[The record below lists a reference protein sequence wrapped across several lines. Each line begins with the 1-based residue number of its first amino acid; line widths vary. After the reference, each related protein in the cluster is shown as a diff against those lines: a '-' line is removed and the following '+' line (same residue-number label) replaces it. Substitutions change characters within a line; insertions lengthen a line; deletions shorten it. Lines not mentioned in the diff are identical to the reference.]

1 MEGSVLVI
9 GGGIAGIQS
18 SLDLTELG
26 FKVYLIEKEPSIGGR
41 MAQFDK
47 LFPANDCS
55 LCVLAPKMVAVH
67 RNPDI
72 ELLTLSELQEVT
84 GEVGNFTVK
93 ILKKP
98 RYVDEALC
106 RGCGDCA
113 AKCPKIQVPN
123 LFDMNLGKRKSAYI
137 PFPQAT
143 PPVYLIDPDLCLYL
157 QRNVCGVC
165 KKVCK
170 AGNSGAIDFEQESHE
185 IELNVGA
192 IVVST
197 GFEMLGE
204 ELSSK
209 WGYQFKNVVNAL
221 EYERIV
227 SPSGPFGGHILR
239 PSDEEEPKKIA
250 FISCI
255 MSEEAA
261 PYCSRVCCMYTTKN
275 AVNTK
280 ISAENSEITVFRHNI
295 RVFGKN
301 FYEYTKNAHDDY
313 EIEFVHSLIS
323 EIEEDEE
330 TNDLIIHYDDLKAGQ
345 SKNFRANLVV
355 LSAPLIPSNGSKNLG
370 KILGIELN
378 NYNFFKERSY
388 SNNSLSSRDGIFLS
402 GLCKGPMN
410 ISETVVNA
418 SGVAGQIAALLP
430 SAKYSQIKEREIDIL
445 PKENIIDITPSA
457 LIIGGGVSGMTT
469 ALNISK
475 QGFETY
481 IVEKQKILGGMLND
495 VNIISPTQQKASEFL
510 NDIIKEIE
518 DCKKIHV
525 LLNSQVREINGSIGN
540 YLVKTGNNDGKLQSL
555 NIGVI
560 IVATGSQEFKPKR
573 LFQYNEENQ
582 NVITLLELEQ
592 KLKNEDRS
600 WLDKINHITTILC
613 VNSRQMDGF
622 PYCSNVCCT
631 NALKN
636 INLLKQL
643 KPELEMLVFY
653 RDLHTVKTEFE
664 DIFNEQNTI
673 ANCLR
678 YNLNNIPE
686 ITQVTKTPEKYHI
699 KVRDDLNNLIDHET
713 DLIVLATPLVPSP
726 NLVEL
731 AEMLDV
737 PLDEN
742 GFFPEAHE
750 KLRPLDFVTNGVF
763 ICGSAEFPKNIQDSI
778 AQAKGAAG
786 RASRFLSR
794 KQISTTKLEYLSSLL
809 SIECFFKDLIVNPDK
824 CNGCGRCEE
833 VCAFNAIDLVDAER
847 NYEDVS
853 LPIKKAVINS
863 ALCKGCGKC
872 SSVCRLKAIDAKHY
886 DFKQISK
893 IIDPYFL
900 ERVNTEE
907 LRKSPEKTESATI
920 ID

>member
-1 MEGSVLVI
+1 MNGSVMVI
-9 GGGIAGIQS
+9 GGGIAGIQTT
-18 SLDLTELG
+18 LDLTELG

-47 LFPANDCS
+47 LFPSNDCS
-55 LCVLAPKMVAVH
+55 LCVLAPKMVAVY

-72 ELLTLSELQEVT
+72 ELLTLSEVQKVT
-84 GEVGNFTVK
+84 GNLGDFTVSIRK
-93 ILKKP
+93 MP
-98 RYVDEALC
+98 RYVDETIC
-106 RGCGDCA
+106 KGCGDCS
-113 AKCPKIQVPN
+113 AKCPKIEVPN

-143 PPVYLIDPDLCLYL
+143 PPVYLIDPELCLFL
-157 QRNVCGVC
+157 KRQVCGVC
-165 KKVCK
+165 KKVCQ
-170 AGNSGAIDFEQESHE
+170 AGAIDFEQEPSE

-197 GFEMLGE
+197 GFEMLGD

-221 EYERIV
+221 EYERII
-227 SPSGPFGGHILR
+227 SSSGPFGGHILR
-239 PSDEEEPKKIA
+239 PSDEQEPRKIA

-280 ISAENSEITVFRHNI
+280 ISSENSEITVFRHNI
-295 RVFGKN
+295 RVFGRN
-301 FYEYTKNAHDDY
+301 FYEYTKNAQEDY
-313 EIEFVHSLIS
+313 EIEFIHSLIS
-323 EIEEDEE
+323 KIEEDQE
-330 TNDLIIHYDDLKAGQ
+330 TNDLIIHYDDLKTAE
-345 SKNFRANLVV
+345 SKTFRANLVV
-355 LSAPLIPSNGSKNLG
+355 LSAPLVPSKGTKNLAS
-370 KILGIELN
+370 ILEIELN
-378 NYNFFKERSY
+378 KHNFFKERSY
-388 SNNSLSSRDGIFLS
+388 FNNSLSSRDGIFLS

-418 SGVAGQIAALLP
+418 SGVAGQIATLLL
-430 SAKYSQIKEREIDIL
+430 SAKYTQIKERDIDLL
-445 PKENIIDITPSA
+445 PKESIIDINPTA
-457 LIIGGGVSGMTT
+457 LIIGGGVSGMTV

-481 IVEKQKILGGMLND
+481 IVEKKNSLGGILN
-495 VNIISPTQQKASEFL
+495 NIYQISPTQQKASEFL
-510 NDIIKEIE
+510 NNIVKEVY
-518 DCKKIHV
+518 DCKTIHV
-525 LLNSQVREINGSIGN
+525 FLNSQIREINGSVGN
-540 YLVKTGNNDGKLQSL
+540 YLVKTGDNNGNFHSL

-592 KLKNEDRS
+592 KLKKEDRS

-613 VNSRQMDGF
+613 VHARQMDGF
-622 PYCSNVCCT
+622 SYCSNVCCN

-636 INLLKQL
+636 INLLKEI
-643 KPELEMLVFY
+643 KPELKILVFF

-664 DIFNEQNTI
+664 DIFNERNTI

-686 ITQVTKTPEKYHI
+686 ITKINNVPEKYSI
-699 KVRDDLNNLIDHET
+699 KVRDELNNKIDQET
-713 DLIVLATPLVPSP
+713 DLIVLATPLIPSP
-726 NLVEL
+726 NLEEL

-737 PLDEN
+737 PLDKN

-763 ICGSAEFPKNIQDSI
+763 ICGCAEFPKNIQDSI
-778 AQAKGAAG
+778 TQAKGAAG

-794 KQISTTKLEYLSSLL
+794 KKISTTKLEYLSSLL
-809 SIECFFKDLIVNPDK
+809 SIECFFKELIVNPEK
-824 CNGCGRCEE
+824 CNGCERCLEA
-833 VCAFNAIDLVDAER
+833 CAFNAIDIVDTQRE
-847 NYEDVS
+847 YEDIN

-872 SSVCRLKAIDAKHY
+872 SSVCRLKAIEARHY

-900 ERVNTEE
+900 ERIKGVEPREKREE
-907 LRKSPEKTESATI
+907 IETSVTI
-920 ID
+920 N

>member
-1 MEGSVLVI
+1 MIGSVLVI

-55 LCVLAPKMVAVH
+55 LCVLAPKMVAVY

-72 ELLTLSELQEVT
+72 ELLTLSEVQGVT

-98 RYVDEALC
+98 RYVDESIC
-106 RGCGDCA
+106 KGCGDCS
-113 AKCPKIQVPN
+113 AKCPKIEVPN
-123 LFDMNLGKRKSAYI
+123 VFDMNLGKRKSAYI

-143 PPVYLIDPDLCLYL
+143 PPVYLLDPELCLFL
-157 QRNVCGVC
+157 KRGVCGVC
-165 KKVCK
+165 KKVCQ
-170 AGNSGAIDFEQESHE
+170 AGAITFEQEPRE

-197 GFEMLGE
+197 GFDMLGE

-221 EYERIV
+221 EYERII

-239 PSDEEEPKKIA
+239 PSDEQEPKKIA

-275 AVNTK
+275 AINTK
-280 ISAENSEITVFRHNI
+280 ISSENSEITVFRHNI

-301 FYEYTKNAHDDY
+301 FYEYTKNAKEDY
-313 EIEFVHSLIS
+313 DIEFVHSKINK
-323 EIEEDEE
+323 IEEDQE
-330 TNDLIIHYDDLKAGQ
+330 TNDLIIQYNDLKAGE
-345 SKNFRANLVV
+345 SKNFRANLIV
-355 LSAPLIPSNGSKNLG
+355 LSAPLVPSNGSKNLA
-370 KILGIELN
+370 KLLGIELD

-388 SNNSLSSRDGIFLS
+388 FNNSLSSKDGIFLS

-410 ISETVVNA
+410 ISEAVINA
-418 SGVAGQIAALLP
+418 SGVAGQIATLLSP
-430 SAKYSQIKEREIDIL
+430 SKYTQINESEIDLL
-445 PKENIIDITPSA
+445 PKENIINITPST
-457 LIIGGGVSGMTT
+457 LIIGGGISGMTA
-469 ALNISK
+469 ALNISN
-475 QGFETY
+475 QGFKTY
-481 IVEKQKILGGMLND
+481 IVEKENKLGGILN
-495 VNIISPTQQKASEFL
+495 NIYQLSPTQQKASEIL
-510 NDIIKEIE
+510 NSIIKEVN
-518 DCKKIHV
+518 DCKNIQI

-540 YLVKTGNNDGKLQSL
+540 YLIKTEDNSGNLQSL

-560 IVATGSQEFKPKR
+560 IVSTGSQEFKPKR

-592 KLKNEDRS
+592 KLKSEDRS
-600 WLDKINHITTILC
+600 WLDKIYHITTILC

-622 PYCSNVCCT
+622 PYCSKVCCN

-636 INLLKQL
+636 INILKEL
-643 KPELEMLVFY
+643 KPELEMLIFY

-664 DIFNEQNTI
+664 DIFNEKNTI
-673 ANCLR
+673 AKCLR
-678 YNLNNIPE
+678 YNLKNVPA
-686 ITQVTKTPEKYHI
+686 ITKVNKAPEKYSI
-699 KVRDDLNNLIDHET
+699 EVRDDLNNLIENKT
-713 DLIVLATPLVPSP
+713 DLIVLATPLIPSP
-726 NLVEL
+726 GLSDL
-731 AEMLDV
+731 AEILSV

-778 AQAKGAAG
+778 SQAKGAAG

-794 KQISTTKLEYLSSLL
+794 RKISTSKLEYLSSLL
-809 SIECFFKDLIVNPDK
+809 SIECFFKDLIVNTEK

-833 VCAFNAIDLVDAER
+833 VCGFNAIDLVDTQKSF
-847 NYEDVS
+847 EDVS

-900 ERVNTEE
+900 EKAQVGE
-907 LRKSPEKTESATI
+907 LGENEKIEDMTVITN
-920 ID
+920 

>member
-1 MEGSVLVI
+1 MMNGSVLVI
-9 GGGIAGIQS
+9 GGGIAGIQA

-55 LCVLAPKMVAVH
+55 LCVLAPKMVAVY

-72 ELLTLSELQEVT
+72 ELLTLSEVQGVT
-84 GEVGNFTVK
+84 GEVGDFKVK

-98 RYVDEALC
+98 RYVDEAIC
-106 RGCGDCA
+106 RGCGDCS
-113 AKCPKIQVPN
+113 AKCPKIEVPN
-123 LFDMNLGKRKSAYI
+123 VFDMNLGKRKSAYL

-143 PPVYLIDPDLCLYL
+143 PPVYLLDPDLCLYL
-157 QRNVCGVC
+157 QRQVCGVC
-165 KKVCK
+165 KKVCQ
-170 AGNSGAIDFEQESHE
+170 AGAIDFEQEPDE

-197 GFEMLGE
+197 GFKMLGE

-221 EYERIV
+221 EYERII
-227 SPSGPFGGHILR
+227 SSSGPFGGNILR
-239 PSDEEEPKKIA
+239 PSDEQEPKKIA

-255 MSEEAA
+255 MSEEDA

-280 ISAENSEITVFRHNI
+280 ISSENSEITVFRHNI

-301 FYEYTKNAHDDY
+301 FYEYTKNANEDY
-313 EIEFVHSLIS
+313 EIEFIHSVIS
-323 EIEEDEE
+323 KIEEDQD
-330 TNDLIIHYDDLKAGQ
+330 TNDLIIHYDDLKADE
-345 SKNFRANLVV
+345 SKKFHANLVV
-355 LSAPLIPSNGSKNLG
+355 LSAPLVPSSGTENLA
-370 KILGIELN
+370 KILDIELD

-388 SNNSLSSRDGIFLS
+388 FNNSLSSRDGIFLS

-410 ISETVVNA
+410 ISETVINS
-418 SGVAGQIAALLP
+418 SGVAGQIAALLS
-430 SAKYSQIKEREIDIL
+430 SAKYSEIKEREIDVL
-445 PKENIIDITPSA
+445 PKENIINITPTT
-457 LIIGGGVSGMTT
+457 LIIGGGVSGMTA

-481 IVEKQKILGGMLND
+481 IVEKENKLGGMLN
-495 VNIISPTQQKASEFL
+495 NIYQLNPTQQKASEFL
-510 NDIIKEIE
+510 NNIIKEVY
-518 DCKKIHV
+518 DCKTIHV
-525 LLNSQVREINGSIGN
+525 LLHSQIREINGNIGN
-540 YLVKTGNNDGKLQSL
+540 YLVKTGDNDGNLHSL

-600 WLDKINHITTILC
+600 WLDNVNHITTILC
-613 VNSRQMDGF
+613 INSRTIDGF
-622 PYCSNVCCT
+622 PYCSNVCCN

-636 INLLKQL
+636 INILKEL
-643 KPELEMLVFY
+643 KPELEMLVYY

-686 ITQVTKTPEKYHI
+686 IIKVNKTPEKYRI
-699 KVRDDLNNLIDHET
+699 KVHDDLDNVIDQET
-713 DLIVLATPLVPSP
+713 DLIVLATPLIPSP
-726 NLVEL
+726 NLKEL
-731 AEMLDV
+731 AEMLNV

-778 AQAKGAAG
+778 VQAQGAAG

-809 SIECFFKDLIVNPDK
+809 SIECFFKDLIVNTEK
-824 CNGCGRCEE
+824 CNGCERCVE
-833 VCAFNAIDLVDAER
+833 VCEFNAIDIVDVER
-847 NYEDVS
+847 EYEDVS

-900 ERVNTEE
+900 ERVKVGE
-907 LRKSPEKTESATI
+907 LGEKADLDDTATI
-920 ID
+920 IN

>member
-1 MEGSVLVI
+1 MNGSVLII
-9 GGGIAGIQS
+9 GGGIAGIQT

-55 LCVLAPKMVAVH
+55 LCVLAPKMVAVY

-72 ELLTLSELQEVT
+72 ELLTLSEVQGIT
-84 GEVGNFTVK
+84 GEVGDFTVK
-93 ILKKP
+93 VLKKP
-98 RYVDEALC
+98 RYVDEAIC
-106 RGCGDCA
+106 KGCGDCS
-113 AKCPKIQVPN
+113 AKCPKIEVPN
-123 LFDMNLGKRKSAYI
+123 VFDMNLGKRKSAYI

-143 PPVYLIDPDLCLYL
+143 PPVYLLDPELCLYL
-157 QRNVCGVC
+157 KRQVCGVC
-165 KKVCK
+165 KKVCQ
-170 AGNSGAIDFEQESHE
+170 AGAIDFEQEPSE

-197 GFEMLGE
+197 GFDMLGE

-221 EYERIV
+221 EYERII
-227 SPSGPFGGHILR
+227 SSSGPFGGHILR
-239 PSDEEEPKKIA
+239 PSDEQEPRKIA

-280 ISAENSEITVFRHNI
+280 ISSENSEIIVFRHNI
-295 RVFGKN
+295 RIFGKN
-301 FYEYTKNAHDDY
+301 FYEYTKNAHEDY

-323 EIEEDEE
+323 KIEEDME
-330 TNDLIIHYDDLKAGQ
+330 TNDLIIHYDDLKAGE
-345 SKNFRANLVV
+345 SKSFRANLVV
-355 LSAPLIPSNGSKNLG
+355 LSAPLVPSSDTKGLA
-370 KILGIELN
+370 KILGIELD

-388 SNNSLSSRDGIFLS
+388 FNNSLSSRDGIFLS

-410 ISETVVNA
+410 ISETVVNS

-445 PKENIIDITPSA
+445 PKENIIHITPSA

-481 IVEKQKILGGMLND
+481 IIEKENKLGGLLN
-495 VNIISPTQQKASEFL
+495 NINLLTPTQQKASEFL
-510 NDIIKEIE
+510 SKIIREVE
-518 DCKKIHV
+518 NCKAIHV

-540 YLVKTGNNDGKLQSL
+540 YLVKTGDNNGNLHSL
-555 NIGVI
+555 NIGVL
-560 IVATGSQEFKPKR
+560 IVATGGQEFKPKR
-573 LFQYNEENQ
+573 LFQYNEENK

-592 KLKNEDRS
+592 KLKNGDRS
-600 WLDKINHITTILC
+600 WLDKIYHITTILC
-613 VNSRQMDGF
+613 VNARQMDGF
-622 PYCSNVCCT
+622 PYCSKVCCN

-636 INLLKQL
+636 INLLKEI

-686 ITQVTKTPEKYHI
+686 ITKVNKDPEKYHI
-699 KVRDDLNNLIDHET
+699 KVRDDLNNTIDQKT
-713 DLIVLATPLVPSP
+713 DLIVLATPLIPSP
-726 NLVEL
+726 NLNEL
-731 AEMLDV
+731 AVMLGV

-794 KQISTTKLEYLSSLL
+794 KRISTTKLEYLSSLL
-809 SIECFFKDLIVNPDK
+809 SIECFFKDLIVNPEK
-824 CNGCGRCEE
+824 CNGCGRCVEA
-833 VCAFNAIDLVDAER
+833 CSFNAISLIEVEKKF
-847 NYEDVS
+847 EDVN
-853 LPIKKAVINS
+853 LLEKKAVINS

-872 SSVCRLKAIDAKHY
+872 ASVCRLRAVDAKHY
-886 DFKQISK
+886 DFKQISA

-900 ERVNTEE
+900 ERVKVGE
-907 LRKSPEKTESATI
+907 LGEKADVEDIATI
-920 ID
+920 IN

>member
-1 MEGSVLVI
+1 MIGSVLVI

-55 LCVLAPKMVAVH
+55 LCVLAPKMVAVY

-72 ELLTLSELQEVT
+72 ELLTLSEVQGVT

-98 RYVDEALC
+98 RYVDESIC
-106 RGCGDCA
+106 KGCGDCS
-113 AKCPKIQVPN
+113 AKCPKIEVPN
-123 LFDMNLGKRKSAYI
+123 VFDMNLGKRKSAYI

-143 PPVYLIDPDLCLYL
+143 PPVYLLDPELCLFL
-157 QRNVCGVC
+157 KRGVCGVC
-165 KKVCK
+165 KKVCQ
-170 AGNSGAIDFEQESHE
+170 AGAINFEQQSSE

-197 GFEMLGE
+197 GFDMLGE

-221 EYERIV
+221 EYERII

-239 PSDEEEPKKIA
+239 PSDEQEPKKIA

-275 AVNTK
+275 AINTK
-280 ISAENSEITVFRHNI
+280 ISSENSEITVFRHNI

-301 FYEYTKNAHDDY
+301 FYEYTKNAKEDY
-313 EIEFVHSLIS
+313 DIEFVHSKINK
-323 EIEEDEE
+323 IEEDQE
-330 TNDLIIHYDDLKAGQ
+330 TNDLIIQYNDLKAGE
-345 SKNFRANLVV
+345 SKNFRANLIV
-355 LSAPLIPSNGSKNLG
+355 LSAPLVPSNGSKNLA
-370 KILGIELN
+370 KLLGIELD
-378 NYNFFKERSY
+378 NYNFFKERTY
-388 SNNSLSSRDGIFLS
+388 FNNSLSSKDGIFLS

-410 ISETVVNA
+410 ISETVINA
-418 SGVAGQIAALLP
+418 SGVAGQIATLLSP
-430 SAKYSQIKEREIDIL
+430 SKYTQIKESEIDLL
-445 PKENIIDITPSA
+445 PKENIINITPST
-457 LIIGGGVSGMTT
+457 LIIGGGISGMTA
-469 ALNISK
+469 ALNISN
-475 QGFETY
+475 QGFKTY
-481 IVEKQKILGGMLND
+481 IVEKENKLGGILN
-495 VNIISPTQQKASEFL
+495 NIYQLSPTQQKASEIL
-510 NDIIKEIE
+510 NSIIKEVN
-518 DCKKIHV
+518 DCKNIQI

-540 YLVKTGNNDGKLQSL
+540 YLIKTEDNSGNLQSL

-560 IVATGSQEFKPKR
+560 IVSTGSQEFKPKR

-600 WLDKINHITTILC
+600 WLDKIYHITTILC

-622 PYCSNVCCT
+622 PYCSKVCCN

-636 INLLKQL
+636 INILKEL

-664 DIFNEQNTI
+664 DIFNEQDKL
-673 ANCLR
+673 AKCLR
-678 YNLNNIPE
+678 YNLNNIPI
-686 ITQVTKTPEKYHI
+686 ITKVNKTPEKYNI
-699 KVRDDLNNLIDHET
+699 EVRDDSNNLIEKKT
-713 DLIVLATPLVPSP
+713 DLIVLATPLIPSP
-726 NLVEL
+726 NLSAL
-731 AEMLDV
+731 AEMLSV

-778 AQAKGAAG
+778 SQAKGAAG

-794 KQISTTKLEYLSSLL
+794 RKISTSKLEYLSSLL
-809 SIECFFKDLIVNPDK
+809 SIECFFKDLIVNTEK

-833 VCAFNAIDLVDAER
+833 VCAFNAIDLIDMQR
-847 NYEDVS
+847 TYEDIN

-872 SSVCRLKAIDAKHY
+872 ATVCRLKAIDAKHY

-900 ERVNTEE
+900 ERANIGELGEE
-907 LRKSPEKTESATI
+907 AKVKDMTAI
-920 ID
+920 IN

>member
-1 MEGSVLVI
+1 MMNGSVLVI
-9 GGGIAGIQS
+9 GGGIAGIQA

-55 LCVLAPKMVAVH
+55 LCVLAPKMVAVY

-72 ELLTLSELQEVT
+72 ELLTLSEVQGVT
-84 GEVGNFTVK
+84 GEVGDFKIK

-98 RYVDEALC
+98 RYVDEAIC
-106 RGCGDCA
+106 RGCGDCS
-113 AKCPKIQVPN
+113 AKCPKIEVPN
-123 LFDMNLGKRKSAYI
+123 VFDMNLGKRKSAYL

-143 PPVYLIDPDLCLYL
+143 PPVYLLDPDLCLYL
-157 QRNVCGVC
+157 QRQVCGVC
-165 KKVCK
+165 KKVCQ
-170 AGNSGAIDFEQESHE
+170 AGAIDFEQEPDE

-221 EYERIV
+221 EYERII
-227 SPSGPFGGHILR
+227 SSSGPFGGHILR
-239 PSDEEEPKKIA
+239 PSDEQEPKNIA

-255 MSEEAA
+255 MSEEDA

-280 ISAENSEITVFRHNI
+280 ISSENSEITVFRHNI

-301 FYEYTKNAHDDY
+301 FYEYTKNAHEDY
-313 EIEFVHSLIS
+313 EIEFIHSKIS
-323 EIEEDEE
+323 KIEEDQD
-330 TNDLIIHYDDLKAGQ
+330 TNDLIIRYDDLKTGE
-345 SKNFRANLVV
+345 SKKFRANLVV
-355 LSAPLIPSNGSKNLG
+355 LSAPLVPSSGTKDLA
-370 KILGIELN
+370 KILGIELD
-378 NYNFFKERSY
+378 NYNFFKERTY
-388 SNNSLSSRDGIFLS
+388 FNNSLSSRDGIFLS

-410 ISETVVNA
+410 ISETVVNS
-418 SGVAGQIAALLP
+418 SGVAGQIAALLS
-430 SAKYSQIKEREIDIL
+430 SAKYSQIKEREIDVL
-445 PKENIIDITPSA
+445 PKENIINITPTT
-457 LIIGGGVSGMTT
+457 LIIGGGVSGMTA

-475 QGFETY
+475 QGFEAY
-481 IVEKQKILGGMLND
+481 IVEKENKLGGILND
-495 VNIISPTQQKASEFL
+495 IYQLTPTQQKASEFI
-510 NDIIKEIE
+510 NNIIKEVY
-518 DCKKIHV
+518 DCKTIHV
-525 LLNSQVREINGSIGN
+525 LLHSQVREINGSIGN
-540 YLVKTGNNDGKLQSL
+540 YLVKTGDNNGNLHSL

-573 LFQYNEENQ
+573 LFQYDEENQ

-600 WLDKINHITTILC
+600 WLDKIYHITTILC

-622 PYCSNVCCT
+622 PYCSNVCCN

-636 INLLKQL
+636 INILKEL
-643 KPELEMLVFY
+643 KPELEMLVYY

-673 ANCLR
+673 AKCLR

-686 ITQVTKTPEKYHI
+686 ITKVTKTPEKYRI
-699 KVRDDLNNLIDHET
+699 QVRDDLNNLIDQET
-713 DLIVLATPLVPSP
+713 DLIVLTTPLVPSP
-726 NLVEL
+726 NLIEL
-731 AEMLDV
+731 AEMLGV

-778 AQAKGAAG
+778 AQAQGAAG

-809 SIECFFKDLIVNPDK
+809 SIECFFKDLIVNPEK

-833 VCAFNAIDLVDAER
+833 VCAFNAIDLVDMQR
-847 NYEDVS
+847 TYEDVN
-853 LPIKKAVINS
+853 LPIKKAVINP

-900 ERVNTEE
+900 ERIKVEE
-907 LRKSPEKTESATI
+907 LEENETI
-920 ID
+920 AIVD

>member
-9 GGGIAGIQS
+9 GGGIAGIQT

-55 LCVLAPKMVAVH
+55 LCVLAPKMVAVY

-72 ELLTLSELQEVT
+72 ELLTLSEVQGVT
-84 GEVGNFTVK
+84 GEVGDFTVK
-93 ILKKP
+93 ILKEP

-106 RGCGDCA
+106 KGCGDCS
-113 AKCPKIQVPN
+113 AKCPKIEVPN
-123 LFDMNLGKRKSAYI
+123 VFDMNLGKRKSAYI

-143 PPVYLIDPDLCLYL
+143 PPIYLLDPELCLYL
-157 QRNVCGVC
+157 KRQVCGVC
-165 KKVCK
+165 KKVCQ
-170 AGNSGAIDFEQESHE
+170 AEAIDFEQESRQ

-204 ELSSK
+204 DLSSK

-221 EYERIV
+221 EYERII
-227 SPSGPFGGHILR
+227 SSSGPFGGHILR
-239 PSDEEEPKKIA
+239 PSDEQEPKKIA

-280 ISAENSEITVFRHNI
+280 ISSENSEIIVFRHNI

-301 FYEYTKNAHDDY
+301 FYEYTKNAQEDY
-313 EIEFVHSLIS
+313 KIEFIHSLIDK
-323 EIEEDEE
+323 IEEDQE
-330 TNDLIIHYDDLKAGQ
+330 TNDLIIHYDDLKSGE

-355 LSAPLIPSNGSKNLG
+355 LSAPLVPSNGTIDLA
-370 KILGIELN
+370 KILGIELGN
-378 NYNFFKERSY
+378 FNFFKERSY
-388 SNNSLSSRDGIFLS
+388 FNNSLSSRDGIFLS

-410 ISETVVNA
+410 ISETVVNS
-418 SGVAGQIAALLP
+418 SGVAGQIAALL
-430 SAKYSQIKEREIDIL
+430 SSSKYTQIKEREIDIL
-445 PKENIIDITPSA
+445 SKENIIDITPSA

-469 ALNISK
+469 ALNISR
-475 QGFETY
+475 QGFKTY
-481 IVEKQKILGGMLND
+481 IIEKENKLGGLLN
-495 VNIISPTQQKASEFL
+495 NIYQLYPTQQKASEFL
-510 NDIIKEIE
+510 NNIIKEVD
-518 DCKKIHV
+518 DCKTIQV

-540 YLVKTGNNDGKLQSL
+540 YLIKTGDNNGNLHSL

-573 LFQYNEENQ
+573 SFQYNEENQ

-613 VNSRQMDGF
+613 VHARQMDGF
-622 PYCSNVCCT
+622 SYCSNVCCN

-636 INLLKQL
+636 INLLKEI
-643 KPELEMLVFY
+643 KPELKILVFF

-664 DIFNEQNTI
+664 DIFNERNTI

-686 ITQVTKTPEKYHI
+686 ITKINNVPEKYSI
-699 KVRDDLNNLIDHET
+699 KVRDELNNKIDQET
-713 DLIVLATPLVPSP
+713 DLIVLATPLIPSP
-726 NLVEL
+726 NLEEL

-737 PLDEN
+737 PLDKN

-763 ICGSAEFPKNIQDSI
+763 ICGCAEFPKNIQDSI
-778 AQAKGAAG
+778 TQAKGAAG

-794 KQISTTKLEYLSSLL
+794 KKISTTKLEYLSSLL
-809 SIECFFKDLIVNPDK
+809 SIECFFKELIVNPEK
-824 CNGCGRCEE
+824 CNGCERCLEA
-833 VCAFNAIDLVDAER
+833 CAFNAIDIVDTQRE
-847 NYEDVS
+847 YEDIN

-872 SSVCRLKAIDAKHY
+872 SSVCRLKAIEARHY

-900 ERVNTEE
+900 ERIKGVEPREKREE
-907 LRKSPEKTESATI
+907 IETSVTI
-920 ID
+920 N